1 MLLAHGVYVLGFAAG
16 GLSTLSPC
24 VLPLLPIVVGSALN
38 AHRFGMLALAAGLAL
53 SFATIGI
60 FIATAGFALGV
71 DDGVFR
77 VVAGVLIGAFGILL
91 LSAHLQTR
99 FAQALSGVEGRFGS
113 VLARIGGQGM
123 TGQFLIGL
131 MLGAVWSP
139 CSGPTLG
146 SAALLAS
153 RQSHLPQAALTMLM
167 FGLGASVPL
176 MVVGSLSRE
185 MLKRWRG
192 RLTLTGQR
200 GRWAMGGL
208 MLVVS
213 VLVLSGWDK
222 SLETAFVVRAPNWLT
237 SVSSLI

>member
-1 MLLAHGVYVLGFAAG
+1 MPLAQGIYVLGFAAG

-53 SFATIGI
+53 SFAAIGI

-71 DDGVFR
+71 DDGAFR

-91 LSAHLQTR
+91 LSAQLQTR
-99 FAQALSGVEGRFGS
+99 FAQALSGVEGWFGG
-113 VLARIGGQGM
+113 VLARIGGEGM

-131 MLGAVWSP
+131 LLGAVWSP

-146 SAALLAS
+146 SAAVLAS
-153 RQSHLPQAALTMLM
+153 QQSHLPHAALTMLM

-192 RLTLTGQR
+192 RLTLTGQG

-222 SLETAFVVRAPNWLT
+222 SLETAFVVHAPNWLT
-237 SVSSLI
+237 NVSGLI